1 MEKVILSLG
10 SSLGDKLKTLSSAV
24 NDIDEKIGAVVQKSK
39 IYESEPWGFKD
50 ENFFLNMAVELSTD
64 LSPDEV
70 LEQIISI
77 ENKYFRVRNTSNSYQ
92 ARTLDIDIIFFGSLV
107 YSSEKLTIPHKYAH
121 KRLFVLLP
129 VADISKDFV
138 HPIFKKSINYLLE
151 KCDDASKIVPLNEIK

>member
-92 ARTLDIDIIFFGSLV
+92 ARTLDIDILFYGNLV
-107 YSSEKLTIPHKYAH
+107 YSTEKLTIPHKYAH

-138 HPIFKKSINYLLE
+138 HPILKQSISYLLK
-151 KCDDASKIVPLNEIK
+151 KCDDASKIVPLNEI